1 MLAYLVRRT
10 LWSLVLLFALTLV
23 TYIIFFVLPSE
34 PARFRRGL
42 ASETSDISRAFDL
55 QGSLVSEY
63 GQFVWNFGAHGSLG
77 RSFATRRP
85 VTDLLLEAAPVTLS
99 LILGGAVI
107 FLAIAIGVGV
117 ASALRP
123 RSLVDRGAMVLVLF
137 GISVHPVWIG
147 LVLSY
152 LLGFKLHLAPVSGYC
167 ELRSP
172 PAGTHCGG
180 PYEWAYH
187 LLLPWLTFA
196 ILFSAVYARMI
207 RASVLEAYEEDYVRT
222 ARAKGASQLRVLRA
236 HVLRNALLP
245 VVTMLGMDVG
255 VAFGGALFI
264 EQVYG
269 LPGLGRLMAVSLTR
283 RDLPP
288 VVGVVLVVTLAI
300 VVLNLLVDLVYAWI
314 DPRVR
319 IAATTRTT

>member
-1 MLAYLVRRT
+1 MLL
-10 LWSLVLLFALTLV
+10 
-23 TYIIFFVLPSE
+23 
-34 PARFRRGL
+34 
-42 ASETSDISRAFDL
+42 D
-55 QGSLVSEY
+55 
-63 GQFVWNFGAHGSLG
+63 
-77 RSFATRRP
+77 
-85 VTDLLLEAAPVTLS
+85 AAPVTLS
-99 LILGGAVI
+99 LVAGGAVF
-107 FLAIAIGVGV
+107 FLVIAVVVGV
-117 ASALRP
+117 ASALKP
-123 RSLVDRGAMVLVLF
+123 RSLVDRAAMILVLF

-152 LLGFKLHLAPVSGYC
+152 LLGFRLHLAPVSGYC
-167 ELRSP
+167 ELVTP
-172 PAGTHCGG
+172 PGGSHCGG

-196 ILFSAVYARMI
+196 ILFSAIYARMI
-207 RASVLEAYEEDYVRT
+207 RASVLETFDEDYVRT
-222 ARAKGASQLRVLRA
+222 ARAKGASRLRVLRV

-255 VAFGGALFI
+255 VAFGGSLFI

-269 LPGLGRLMAVSLTR
+269 LLGLGRLMVVSLTR

-288 VVGVVLVVTLAI
+288 VVGVVLVVTIAI

-319 IAATTRTT
+319 IAARAGHA